1 MFDWYDLNARHVAS
15 FIWLG
20 LFLLFFVVASPDVR
34 RGLGAV
40 MTSALSKQL
49 LPVFSGLL
57 VVAGV
62 GTFVGVVLGS
72 WASYWVALPIVTAA
86 VWTTGSGVGL
96 LTNYDGFLRKE
107 ETFAKTVRRI
117 VVPPAVVAALV
128 GASTLSF
135 TLEMILVPVVAV
147 IGLLHAFSRTDQQYR
162 PVEILTAV
170 LLVLYVLGLIALLV
184 KDAVADVDNLKL
196 ASQAVLVPVWLT
208 LWVVPYLRLI
218 IVVEQ
223 VKFLLSAKRK
233 TIRRSD
239 YGESWPL
246 TVEKA
251 RLCCRFRAVW
261 VEVGLKRYSLNGTS
275 KTFLPRYGLKVL
287 ELEEI
292 WREDPAGE
300 RIRELLEDDEDWSP
314 WRVNIG
320 DLITEGLALEEG
332 H

>member
-15 FIWLG
+15 FAWLS
-20 LFLLFFVVASPDVR
+20 LFLLFFVAKFPDVR
-34 RGLGAV
+34 RALGGV
-40 MTSALSKQL
+40 LTSALSKQL

-62 GTFVGVVLGS
+62 GTFFAVVLGT
-72 WASYWVALPIVTAA
+72 WASYWVALPVVTAV
-86 VWTTGSGVGL
+86 VWTAGSGVGL

-107 ETFAKTVRRI
+107 ETFAKTARRI

-147 IGLLHAFSRTDQQYR
+147 IGLLHTCSRSDQQYR
-162 PVEILTAV
+162 PAETFTAV
-170 LLVLYVLGLIALLV
+170 LLSLYVLGLIALLV
-184 KDAVADVDNLKL
+184 RDAVADIDNLKL
-196 ASQAVLVPVWLT
+196 ASHAVLVPVWLT
-208 LWVVPYLRLI
+208 LWVVPYLRMI
-218 IVVEQ
+218 IVVDQ

-233 TIRRSD
+233 AIRKSE
-239 YGESWPL
+239 YGDKWPL
-246 TVEKA
+246 TVDKA
-251 RLCCRFRAVW
+251 RLCCKSSAVW
-261 VEVGLKRYSLNGTS
+261 VEVGTKRYSLNGTS
-275 KTFLPRYGLKVL
+275 RTILPRYGLKVL
-287 ELEEI
+287 DLEDI

-320 DLITEGLALEEG
+320 NLITEGLALEEG